1 MMPQATLFFELAKL
15 QDKAQK
21 EGMEDY
27 ESIRLTHAQIQN
39 CIAAVNNQV
48 LNSFRIIFRYSISSN
63 LVGVS

>member
-1 MMPQATLFFELAKL
+1 MPNFILPQATLFFELAKL

-21 EGMEDY
+21 EGLEDY

-48 LNSFRIIFRYSISSN
+48 LCLPTKI
-63 LVGVS
+63 